1 MIFGMHMETNEREA
15 VTRVGQGLDEL
26 RRQLEGGIDLV
37 LRVRPVDM
45 ARVRETCE
53 RLETLLVEVLEEHS
67 RGVRGAACGGGGGD
81 GAEARLEELRR
92 MDRMVWLLWRIV
104 EGDSEEWGRHDPNA
118 LAAEIL
124 LGFGRVIP
132 VRAVSFGGSLDRVFP
147 GVTCRRVVLVDA
159 VIRLLDLLVGASR
172 SVGVEVGLG
181 RSGEGVTIEFEC
193 RDLGGGSDEGCGVGG
208 ETRTDEMNLWARV
221 LLDFGAIV
229 EWRGLPNLNLR
240 LCLRTELG
248 GSEPLGNAVLGR
260 S

>member
-1 MIFGMHMETNEREA
+1 
-15 VTRVGQGLDEL
+15 
-26 RRQLEGGIDLV
+26 
-37 LRVRPVDM
+37 
-45 ARVRETCE
+45 
-53 RLETLLVEVLEEHS
+53 
-67 RGVRGAACGGGGGD
+67 
-81 GAEARLEELRR
+81 
-92 MDRMVWLLWRIV
+92 MVWLLWRIV

-172 SVGVEVGLG
+172 SVGVKVGLG

-193 RDLGGGSDEGCGVGG
+193 RDLGGGSDEDCGVGG